1 MRMRFAMLVLAFFAV
16 SMGLA
21 AAEDPMVGTW
31 KLNVAKSKYS
41 PGPAPQGETNHVDAY
56 GGNGIKVTA
65 EITDAQGKKIN
76 IAYSGSFDGK
86 EYPVTGDPNS
96 DTCTFKRIDARTI
109 ERMNKKAG
117 KATTTLTYIVSRDG
131 KTKTIR
137 TKGVNAQGQP
147 VMNVALFEKQ

>member
-1 MRMRFAMLVLAFFAV
+1 MRIRFAMLVLVFFAV

-21 AAEDPMVGTW
+21 AAEDPMAGTW
-31 KLNVAKSKYS
+31 KLNVAKSKYN
-41 PGPAPQGETNHVDAY
+41 PGPAPKGETNHVEAY
-56 GGNGIKVTA
+56 GENGIKVTA

-76 IAYSGSFDGK
+76 IAYSGNFDGK

-96 DTCTFKRIDARTI
+96 DTFTLRRIDARTI

-117 KATTTLTYIVSRDG
+117 KPTTTLTYIVSKDG

-137 TKGVNAQGQP
+137 TKGVNSQGQP
-147 VMNVALFEKQ
+147 VLNVALFEKQ